1 MGGSDAR
8 DADRDAD
15 RGERAPPAAAPLA
28 SGRILQINL
37 SDGGVPKRPV
47 LAGLAVH
54 VTRDGLRGDRQRDRV
69 HHGGPDRAVSLFG
82 AEVIARLA
90 EEGHPIAPGTA
101 GENLTLA
108 GLDWNLVKPG
118 CRLLFERGVV
128 LQATAFAPPCPTI
141 RASFTGGH
149 FDRISDKRHAGES
162 RVYCR
167 VLAEG
172 ELRAGES
179 VVVLQEP

>member
-1 MGGSDAR
+1 VLKPPDHRAEHE
-8 DADRDAD
+8 
-15 RGERAPPAAAPLA
+15 RGDQGAFLA

-37 SDGGVPKRPV
+37 SDGGVPKRAV

-54 VTRDGLRGDRQRDRV
+54 VTRDGLRGDWQQDRV
-69 HHGGPDRAVSLFG
+69 HHGGPDRAVSLFS

-90 EEGHPIAPGTA
+90 GEGHPIAPGTT

-108 GLDWNLVKPG
+108 GLDWNHVKPG

-128 LQATAFAPPCPTI
+128 LQAVSFAAPCATI
-141 RASFTGGH
+141 RASFSGGR
-149 FDRISDKRHAGES
+149 FERISEQRHAGES

-167 VLAEG
+167 VLTEG
-172 ELRAGES
+172 ELRPGET
-179 VVVLQEP
+179 VVVLAGG